1 MSGPEA
7 NQSGEPAAPLLRVDV
22 FTLFPGMFA
31 GPLDESIL
39 KRARAAGSIAIEIH
53 DIRRWTTD
61 KHRTADDTPYGGGA
75 GMVMIAPP
83 IVAGVEATL
92 GDDLGQS
99 RILLMAAG
107 GRPFTQA
114 LAHDLAGAGRI
125 AIVCGHYEGIDQRVA
140 DVLGAEEISIGDYVL
155 TGGELPAMVVI
166 DAVARLV
173 PGVIDAASI
182 GEESHGAGLLEYP
195 HYTRPRTFR
204 GLDAPD
210 VLLSGHHAEIA
221 RWRRREAIG
230 RTARLRPDL
239 LALANLSDAER
250 DDAARLGS
258 DRAAPG
264 VSENRDDSRSHDADP
279 EPPAQA

>member
-1 MSGPEA
+1 MSD
-7 NQSGEPAAPLLRVDV
+7 SGLAAAAPLLRVDV

-39 KRARAAGSIAIEIH
+39 KRARTAGSIAVEIH

-61 KHRTADDTPYGGGA
+61 RHRTADDTPYGGGA
-75 GMVMIAPP
+75 GMVMVAPP
-83 IVAGVEATL
+83 IVAGVEEILA
-92 GDDLGQS
+92 DDLGQA
-99 RILLMAAG
+99 RVLLMAAG

-125 AIVCGHYEGIDQRVA
+125 AMICGHYEGIDQRVVE
-140 DVLGAEEISIGDYVL
+140 VLSAEEVSIGDYVL
-155 TGGELPAMVVI
+155 TGGELPAMVLI

-182 GEESHGAGLLEYP
+182 GEESHGAGVVEYP
-195 HYTRPRTFR
+195 HYTRPRSFR
-204 GLDAPD
+204 GLDVPD

-221 RWRRREAIG
+221 RWRRQEAIR

-239 LALANLSDAER
+239 LATADVSER
-250 DDAARLGS
+250 EREDAARTLTGF
-258 DRAAPG
+258 G
-264 VSENRDDSRSHDADP
+264 DSR
-279 EPPAQA
+279 